1 MALEKRIRFLEFVYD
16 FFRFQI
22 ITSYYVERVTIGARM
37 APYPNLVSD
46 STLVQDTI
54 DLLND
59 SGGRAA
65 ASEIVDAVFK
75 LSHIDD
81 ELAGLLVAD
90 LIRNDRRFK
99 IVDNHTVELQ
109 QDDWDNR
116 LLKDLDFVVVDVEA
130 TGAKT
135 PPNRLIELGAY
146 RIRSGRIVDKFLQLV
161 NPEIPIPRFVA
172 TLTGITNEM
181 VKRQPVFAEV
191 APKWLDFVSDSVLVA
206 HNAPFDTSFLNHEI
220 SRVYPGHRMLNPH
233 LCTVRLSRRV
243 LPDIPNH
250 RLDTIADYFS
260 IPIASRHRAGSDAL
274 ATAEIFLLL
283 LTKLEEDHG
292 VKDLVTARTFQF
304 PEIKPVAPSDQ
315 TELSLVPS
323 L

>member
-1 MALEKRIRFLEFVYD
+1 MP
-16 FFRFQI
+16 
-22 ITSYYVERVTIGARM
+22 
-37 APYPNLVSD
+37 PYSNLVSD

-54 DLLND
+54 DLLTC

-99 IVDNHTVELQ
+99 IIENNTVELQ
-109 QDDWDNR
+109 LDDRQSR
-116 LLKDLDFVVVDVEA
+116 LLRDLDFVVVDVEA

-146 RIRSGRIVDKFLQLV
+146 RIRGGRIVDKFLSLV

-172 TLTGITNEM
+172 SLTGISNEM
-181 VKRQPVFAEV
+181 VKTAPVFAHV
-191 APKWLDFVSDSVLVA
+191 APQWLDFVSESVLVA

-220 SRVYPGHRMLNPH
+220 SRVYPGHRMVNPH
-233 LCTVRLSRRV
+233 LCTVRLARRV
-243 LPDIPNH
+243 FPDLSNH
-250 RLDTIADYFS
+250 RLDTIASHFS
-260 IPIASRHRAGSDAL
+260 IPIVSRHRAGSDAL

-283 LTKLEEDHG
+283 LTELEETHG
-292 VKDLVTARTFQF
+292 IKDLAAAQNFQF
-304 PEIKPVAPSDQ
+304 PEVTTD
-315 TELSLVPS
+315 LHG
-323 L
+323 

>member
-1 MALEKRIRFLEFVYD
+1 MP
-16 FFRFQI
+16 
-22 ITSYYVERVTIGARM
+22 
-37 APYPNLVSD
+37 PYPNLVSD

-75 LSHIDD
+75 ISHIDE

-99 IVDNHTVELQ
+99 ITDNKTVELR
-109 QDDWDNR
+109 QDDWHSR

-130 TGAKT
+130 TGAKM

-146 RIRSGRIVDKFLQLV
+146 RIRDGRIVDKFHSLV

-172 TLTGITNEM
+172 ALTGISNEM
-181 VKRQPVFAEV
+181 VRRAPVFADV
-191 APKWLDFVSDSVLVA
+191 APRWLDFVSESVLVA
-206 HNAPFDTSFLNHEI
+206 HNAPFDTNFLNHEI
-220 SRVYPGHRMLNPH
+220 SRVYPGHRMVNPH

-243 LPDIPNH
+243 LPELLNH
-250 RLDTIADYFS
+250 RLDTIADHFS

-283 LTKLEEDHG
+283 LTKLEENHG
-292 VKDLVTARTFQF
+292 VKDLATARTFQF
-304 PEIKPVAPSDQ
+304 PELTQSEESVAESRSEPLVS
-315 TELSLVPS
+315 SL
-323 L
+323 

>member
-1 MALEKRIRFLEFVYD
+1 ML
-16 FFRFQI
+16 Q
-22 ITSYYVERVTIGARM
+22 SERM
-37 APYPNLVSD
+37 PYPNLVSD

-54 DLLND
+54 DLLAG

-99 IVDNHTVELQ
+99 IDNNTVELLA
-109 QDDWDNR
+109 DDSHSR

-146 RIRSGRIVDKFLQLV
+146 RIRGGRIVDKFLSLV

-172 TLTGITNEM
+172 ALTSISNEM
-181 VKRQPVFAEV
+181 VRRAPVFADL
-191 APKWLDFVSDSVLVA
+191 APQLLDFVSDSVLVA

-220 SRVYPGHRMLNPH
+220 SRVYPGHRMVNPH
-233 LCTVRLSRRV
+233 LCTVRLSRRA
-243 LPDIPNH
+243 LPGLSNH
-250 RLDTIADYFS
+250 RLDTIASHFS
-260 IPIASRHRAGSDAL
+260 IPIISRHRAGSDAL
-274 ATAEIFLLL
+274 ATAEIFLRL
-283 LTKLEEDHG
+283 LTEMEETHG
-292 VKDLVTARTFQF
+292 IKDLAAARKFQF
-304 PEIKPVAPSDQ
+304 PELEAPVSTAAYKKFPANAQS
-315 TELSLVPS
+315 
-323 L
+323 

>member
-1 MALEKRIRFLEFVYD
+1 MP
-16 FFRFQI
+16 
-22 ITSYYVERVTIGARM
+22 
-37 APYPNLVSD
+37 PYSNLVSD

-54 DLLND
+54 DLLTC

-99 IVDNHTVELQ
+99 IIENNTVELLE
-109 QDDWDNR
+109 DDSHLR
-116 LLKDLDFVVVDVEA
+116 LLKELDFVVVDVEA

-146 RIRSGRIVDKFLQLV
+146 RIRGGKIVDKFVTLV

-172 TLTGITNEM
+172 TLTGISNEM
-181 VKRQPVFAEV
+181 VRGAPVFADV
-191 APKWLDFVSDSVLVA
+191 APKWLDFVSEAVLVA

-220 SRVYPGHRMLNPH
+220 SRVYPGHRMVNPH
-233 LCTVRLSRRV
+233 LCTVRLSRRAM
-243 LPDIPNH
+243 PDLSNH
-250 RLDTIADYFS
+250 RLETIASHFS

-274 ATAEIFLLL
+274 ATAEIFILLL
-283 LTKLEEDHG
+283 PELEETHG
-292 VKDLVTARTFQF
+292 IKDLGAARRFQF
-304 PEIKPVAPSDQ
+304 PE
-315 TELSLVPS
+315 LSADLH
-323 L
+323 

>member
-1 MALEKRIRFLEFVYD
+1 MP
-16 FFRFQI
+16 
-22 ITSYYVERVTIGARM
+22 
-37 APYPNLVSD
+37 PYPNLVSD

-54 DLLND
+54 DLLTC
-59 SGGRAA
+59 SGGRAP

-99 IVDNHTVELQ
+99 LDNNTLELL
-109 QDDWDNR
+109 QDDSYSR

-146 RIRSGRIVDKFLQLV
+146 RIRGGCIVNKFMSLV

-172 TLTGITNEM
+172 SLTGISNEM
-181 VKRQPVFAEV
+181 VRRAPVFADL
-191 APKWLDFVSDSVLVA
+191 APQWLDFVSDSVLVA

-220 SRVYPGHRMLNPH
+220 SRVYPGHRMVNPH
-233 LCTVRLSRRV
+233 LCTVRLSRRA
-243 LPDIPNH
+243 LPDLLNH
-250 RLDTIADYFS
+250 RLDTIASHFS
-260 IPIASRHRAGSDAL
+260 IPIVSRHRAGSDAL

-283 LTKLEEDHG
+283 LTKLEETHG
-292 VKDLVTARTFQF
+292 IKDLAAARRFQF
-304 PEIKPVAPSDQ
+304 PELEPAI
-315 TELSLVPS
+315 L
-323 L
+323 

>member
-1 MALEKRIRFLEFVYD
+1 MP
-16 FFRFQI
+16 
-22 ITSYYVERVTIGARM
+22 
-37 APYPNLVSD
+37 PYPNLVSD

-54 DLLND
+54 DLLTC

-99 IVDNHTVELQ
+99 IVENNTVELLE
-109 QDDWDNR
+109 DDSHLR
-116 LLKDLDFVVVDVEA
+116 LLKELDFVVVDVEA

-146 RIRSGRIVDKFLQLV
+146 RIRSARIVDKFVSLV

-172 TLTGITNEM
+172 TLTGISNEM
-181 VKRQPVFAEV
+181 VKGAPVFADV
-191 APKWLDFVSDSVLVA
+191 APKWLDFVSEAVLVA

-220 SRVYPGHRMLNPH
+220 SRVYPGHRMVNPH
-233 LCTVRLSRRV
+233 LCTVRLSRRAM
-243 LPDIPNH
+243 PDLSNH
-250 RLDTIADYFS
+250 RLETIASHFS

-274 ATAEIFLLL
+274 ATAEIFILL
-283 LTKLEEDHG
+283 LTELEETHG
-292 VKDLVTARTFQF
+292 IKDLGAARRFQF
-304 PEIKPVAPSDQ
+304 PELA
-315 TELSLVPS
+315 TNLH
-323 L
+323 

>member
-1 MALEKRIRFLEFVYD
+1 ML
-16 FFRFQI
+16 
-22 ITSYYVERVTIGARM
+22 
-37 APYPNLVSD
+37 PYPNLVSD

-54 DLLND
+54 DLLTC

-90 LIRNDRRFK
+90 LIQNDRRFK
-99 IVDNHTVELQ
+99 LDKNTVELLK
-109 QDDWDNR
+109 DDSYSR

-146 RIRSGRIVDKFLQLV
+146 RIRGGRIVDKFVSLV

-172 TLTGITNEM
+172 SLTGISNEM
-181 VKRQPVFAEV
+181 VRRAPVFADL
-191 APKWLDFVSDSVLVA
+191 APQWLDFVSDSVLVA

-220 SRVYPGHRMLNPH
+220 SRVYPGHRMVNPH
-233 LCTVRLSRRV
+233 LCTVRLSRRA
-243 LPDIPNH
+243 LPDLLNH
-250 RLDTIADYFS
+250 RLDTIANHFS
-260 IPIASRHRAGSDAL
+260 IPIVSRHRAGSDAL
-274 ATAEIFLLL
+274 ATAEIFILL
-283 LTKLEEDHG
+283 LTKLEDTHG
-292 VKDLVTARTFQF
+292 IKDLGAARNFQF
-304 PEIKPVAPSDQ
+304 PELAADFHG
-315 TELSLVPS
+315 
-323 L
+323 

>member
-1 MALEKRIRFLEFVYD
+1 MP
-16 FFRFQI
+16 
-22 ITSYYVERVTIGARM
+22 
-37 APYPNLVSD
+37 PYSNLVSD

-54 DLLND
+54 DLLNT

-99 IVDNHTVELQ
+99 ICDNTVELLA
-109 QDDWDNR
+109 DDSHSR
-116 LLKDLDFVVVDVEA
+116 LLKDLEFVVVDVEA

-146 RIRSGRIVDKFLQLV
+146 KIRRAKIVDKFHSLV

-172 TLTGITNEM
+172 SLTGISNEM
-181 VKRQPVFAEV
+181 VRRAPMFAEV
-191 APKWLDFVSDSVLVA
+191 APRWLDFVSDSVLVA

-220 SRVYPGHRMLNPH
+220 SRVYPGHRMVNPH
-233 LCTVRLSRRV
+233 LCTVKLSRRV
-243 LPDIPNH
+243 LPQLLNH
-250 RLDTIADYFS
+250 RLDTVADHFS
-260 IPIASRHRAGSDAL
+260 ISIVSRHRAGSDAL
-274 ATAEIFLLL
+274 ATAEIFIMLLA
-283 LTKLEEDHG
+283 KLEEVHG
-292 VKDLVTARTFQF
+292 VKDLAAARNFQF
-304 PEIKPVAPSDQ
+304 PEVISTAASV
-315 TELSLVPS
+315 
-323 L
+323 

>member
-1 MALEKRIRFLEFVYD
+1 MP
-16 FFRFQI
+16 
-22 ITSYYVERVTIGARM
+22 
-37 APYPNLVSD
+37 PYPNLVSD

-59 SGGRAA
+59 AGGRAP

-99 IVDNHTVELQ
+99 ISDNTVELLE
-109 QDDWDNR
+109 DDSHSR
-116 LLKDLDFVVVDVEA
+116 LLRDLEFVVVDVEA

-146 RIRSGRIVDKFLQLV
+146 KIRGRKIVDKFLSLV

-172 TLTGITNEM
+172 ALTGISNEM
-181 VKRQPVFAEV
+181 VRRAPVFAEV
-191 APKWLDFVSDSVLVA
+191 APRWLDFISDSVLIA

-220 SRVYPGHRMLNPH
+220 SRVYPGHRMVNPH
-233 LCTVRLSRRV
+233 LCTVKLSRRV
-243 LPDIPNH
+243 LPNLHNH
-250 RLDTIADYFS
+250 RLDTIASHFS

-274 ATAEIFLLL
+274 ATAEIFLVLL
-283 LTKLEEDHG
+283 DKLEDNHG
-292 VKDLVTARTFQF
+292 VKDLAAARNFQF
-304 PEIKPVAPSDQ
+304 PELISNDCSAASA
-315 TELSLVPS
+315 
-323 L
+323 

>member
-1 MALEKRIRFLEFVYD
+1 MLQSE
-16 FFRFQI
+16 
-22 ITSYYVERVTIGARM
+22 ARM
-37 APYPNLVSD
+37 PPYSNLVSD

-54 DLLND
+54 DLLTC

-99 IVDNHTVELQ
+99 IIENNTVELL
-109 QDDWDNR
+109 QDDSQSR

-146 RIRSGRIVDKFLQLV
+146 RIRGGRIVDKFLSLV

-172 TLTGITNEM
+172 SLTGISNEM
-181 VKRQPVFAEV
+181 VKRAPVFADV
-191 APKWLDFVSDSVLVA
+191 APQWLDFVSDSVLVA

-220 SRVYPGHRMLNPH
+220 SRVYPGHRMVNPH
-233 LCTVRLSRRV
+233 LCTVRLSRRA
-243 LPDIPNH
+243 LPDLSIIGSTRSRVTSRSRLPAGTVRAATRSPPPKSFCSCSPNLKKLTVSKISPP
-250 RLDTIADYFS
+250 RGIFS
-260 IPIASRHRAGSDAL
+260 SR
-274 ATAEIFLLL
+274 T
-283 LTKLEEDHG
+283 
-292 VKDLVTARTFQF
+292 
-304 PEIKPVAPSDQ
+304 
-315 TELSLVPS
+315 
-323 L
+323 

>member
-1 MALEKRIRFLEFVYD
+1 MP
-16 FFRFQI
+16 
-22 ITSYYVERVTIGARM
+22 
-37 APYPNLVSD
+37 PYPNLVSD

-59 SGGRAA
+59 AGGSAP

-99 IVDNHTVELQ
+99 ISDNTVELLE
-109 QDDWDNR
+109 DDSHSR
-116 LLKDLDFVVVDVEA
+116 LLRDLEFVVVDVEA

-146 RIRSGRIVDKFLQLV
+146 KIRGGKIVDKFLSLV

-172 TLTGITNEM
+172 ALTGISNEM
-181 VKRQPVFAEV
+181 VRRAPVFAEV
-191 APKWLDFVSDSVLVA
+191 APRWLDFISDSVLIA

-220 SRVYPGHRMLNPH
+220 SRVYPGHRMVNPH
-233 LCTVRLSRRV
+233 LCTVKLSRRV
-243 LPDIPNH
+243 LPNLLNH
-250 RLDTIADYFS
+250 RLDTIASHFS
-260 IPIASRHRAGSDAL
+260 IPIASRHRAGGDAL
-274 ATAEIFLLL
+274 ATAEIFLVLL
-283 LTKLEEDHG
+283 DKLEDNHG
-292 VKDLVTARTFQF
+292 VKDLAAARNFQF
-304 PEIKPVAPSDQ
+304 PELISNDCSAASA
-315 TELSLVPS
+315 
-323 L
+323 

>member
-1 MALEKRIRFLEFVYD
+1 MP
-16 FFRFQI
+16 
-22 ITSYYVERVTIGARM
+22 
-37 APYPNLVSD
+37 PYSNLVSD

-54 DLLND
+54 DLLTC

-99 IVDNHTVELQ
+99 IVENNTVELLE
-109 QDDWDNR
+109 DDSHLR
-116 LLKDLDFVVVDVEA
+116 LLKELDFVVVDVEA

-146 RIRSGRIVDKFLQLV
+146 RIRGGKIVDKFVTLV

-172 TLTGITNEM
+172 TLTGISNEM
-181 VKRQPVFAEV
+181 VRGAPVFADV
-191 APKWLDFVSDSVLVA
+191 APKWLDFVSEAVLVA

-220 SRVYPGHRMLNPH
+220 SRVYPGHRMVNPH
-233 LCTVRLSRRV
+233 LCTVRLSRRAM
-243 LPDIPNH
+243 PDLSNH
-250 RLDTIADYFS
+250 RLETIASHFS

-274 ATAEIFLLL
+274 ATAEIFILLL
-283 LTKLEEDHG
+283 PELEETHG
-292 VKDLVTARTFQF
+292 IKDLGAARRFQF
-304 PEIKPVAPSDQ
+304 PE
-315 TELSLVPS
+315 LSADLH
-323 L
+323 

>member
-1 MALEKRIRFLEFVYD
+1 MP
-16 FFRFQI
+16 
-22 ITSYYVERVTIGARM
+22 
-37 APYPNLVSD
+37 PYSNLVSD

-54 DLLND
+54 DLLTC
-59 SGGRAA
+59 SGGRAP
-65 ASEIVDAVFK
+65 ASEIVDTVFK

-99 IVDNHTVELQ
+99 IDNNTVELLE
-109 QDDWDNR
+109 DDSHSR

-146 RIRSGRIVDKFLQLV
+146 RIRGGRIVDKFLSLV

-172 TLTGITNEM
+172 SLTGISNEM
-181 VKRQPVFAEV
+181 VKRAPVFADL
-191 APKWLDFVSDSVLVA
+191 APQWLDFVSDSVLVA

-220 SRVYPGHRMLNPH
+220 SRVYPGHRMVNPH
-233 LCTVRLSRRV
+233 LCTVMLSRRA
-243 LPDIPNH
+243 LPELLNH
-250 RLDTIADYFS
+250 RLDTIASHFS
-260 IPIASRHRAGSDAL
+260 IPIVSRHRAGSDAL

-283 LTKLEEDHG
+283 LTELQETHG
-292 VKDLVTARTFQF
+292 IKNLAAARNFQF
-304 PEIKPVAPSDQ
+304 S
-315 TELSLVPS
+315 ELTTDLH
-323 L
+323 

>member
-1 MALEKRIRFLEFVYD
+1 MTCSAFKFLPRGVCACYNP
-16 FFRFQI
+16 
-22 ITSYYVERVTIGARM
+22 ERM
-37 APYPNLVSD
+37 PPYSNLVSD

-54 DLLND
+54 DLLTC

-99 IVDNHTVELQ
+99 IVENNTVELLE
-109 QDDWDNR
+109 DDSHLR
-116 LLKDLDFVVVDVEA
+116 LLKELDFVVVDVEA

-146 RIRSGRIVDKFLQLV
+146 RIRGGKIVDKFATLV

-172 TLTGITNEM
+172 TLTGISNEM
-181 VKRQPVFAEV
+181 VKGAPVFADV
-191 APKWLDFVSDSVLVA
+191 APKWLDFVSEAVLVA

-220 SRVYPGHRMLNPH
+220 SRVYPGHRMVNPH
-233 LCTVRLSRRV
+233 LCTVRLSRRAM
-243 LPDIPNH
+243 PDLSNH
-250 RLDTIADYFS
+250 RLETIASHFS

-274 ATAEIFLLL
+274 ATAEIFILL
-283 LTKLEEDHG
+283 LTELEETHG
-292 VKDLVTARTFQF
+292 IKDLGAARRFQF
-304 PEIKPVAPSDQ
+304 PELA
-315 TELSLVPS
+315 TNLH
-323 L
+323 

>member
-1 MALEKRIRFLEFVYD
+1 MP
-16 FFRFQI
+16 
-22 ITSYYVERVTIGARM
+22 
-37 APYPNLVSD
+37 PYSNLVSD

-54 DLLND
+54 DLLTC

-90 LIRNDRRFK
+90 LIRDDRRFK
-99 IVDNHTVELQ
+99 IIENNTVELQ
-109 QDDWDNR
+109 QDDSHAG

-146 RIRSGRIVDKFLQLV
+146 RIRGGRIVDKFLSLV

-172 TLTGITNEM
+172 SLTGISNDM
-181 VKRQPVFAEV
+181 VKNAPVFADL

-220 SRVYPGHRMLNPH
+220 SRVYPGHRMVNPH
-233 LCTVRLSRRV
+233 LCTVRLSRRA
-243 LPDIPNH
+243 LPDLSNH
-250 RLDTIADYFS
+250 RLDTIANHFS
-260 IPIASRHRAGSDAL
+260 IPIISRHRAGSDAL
-274 ATAEIFLLL
+274 ATAEIFLIL
-283 LTKLEEDHG
+283 LTELEESHG
-292 VKDLVTARTFQF
+292 IKDLAGARSFQF
-304 PEIKPVAPSDQ
+304 PELA
-315 TELSLVPS
+315 TELRG
-323 L
+323 

>member
-1 MALEKRIRFLEFVYD
+1 MP
-16 FFRFQI
+16 
-22 ITSYYVERVTIGARM
+22 
-37 APYPNLVSD
+37 PYPNLVSD
-46 STLVQDTI
+46 SILVQDTI
-54 DLLND
+54 DLLTC

-65 ASEIVDAVFK
+65 ASEIADAVFK

-90 LIRNDRRFK
+90 LIRDDRRFK
-99 IVDNHTVELQ
+99 IIENNTVELLE
-109 QDDWDNR
+109 DNSHSR

-146 RIRSGRIVDKFLQLV
+146 RIRGGRIVDKFQSLV

-172 TLTGITNEM
+172 SLTSISNDM
-181 VKRQPVFAEV
+181 VRNAPLFANV

-220 SRVYPGHRMLNPH
+220 SRVYPGHRMVNPH

-243 LPDIPNH
+243 LPDLSNH
-250 RLDTIADYFS
+250 RLETIANHFS

-274 ATAEIFLLL
+274 ATAEIFILL
-283 LTKLEEDHG
+283 LTELEETHG
-292 VKDLVTARTFQF
+292 IHNLGAARRFQF
-304 PEIKPVAPSDQ
+304 PELA
-315 TELSLVPS
+315 TRLHG
-323 L
+323 